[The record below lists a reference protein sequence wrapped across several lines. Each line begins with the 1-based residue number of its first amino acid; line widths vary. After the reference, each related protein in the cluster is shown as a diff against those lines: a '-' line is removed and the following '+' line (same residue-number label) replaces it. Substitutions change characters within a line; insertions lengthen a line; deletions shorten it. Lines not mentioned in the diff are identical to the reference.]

1 MDENCA
7 NIDKSDFFTRVE
19 KENRLPTREERSS
32 VVRTVDGLRS

>member
-7 NIDKSDFFTRVE
+7 DIDKSDFFSME

-32 VVRTVDGLRS
+32 VLRSVDSLRS

>member
-7 NIDKSDFFTRVE
+7 DIDKSDFFSME

-32 VVRTVDGLRS
+32 VLRSFDSLRS